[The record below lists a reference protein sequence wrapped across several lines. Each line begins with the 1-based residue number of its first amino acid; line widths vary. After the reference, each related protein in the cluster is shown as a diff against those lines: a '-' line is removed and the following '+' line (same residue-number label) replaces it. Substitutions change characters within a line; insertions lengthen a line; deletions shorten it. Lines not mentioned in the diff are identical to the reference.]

1 MDIPESGSPMTTQ
14 DRTATTRL
22 LLRVSAGDRGA
33 VDALT
38 PLLYEQLRHVA
49 HQRLKG
55 ERSNHTLTTTALVH
69 EAYLRLIEVERVEW
83 KDRAHFLAMAS
94 RLMRRV
100 LVDYARRRKAVKR
113 GGEWVQV
120 DLYDAMAIS
129 DDTLS
134 TIQDVDA
141 ALSRLEELN
150 ERQSRIVE
158 QHYFAGLTLEECAR
172 VLGVSLTTVK
182 REFRF
187 AKAWLARDLKP
198 ESLTG

>member
-1 MDIPESGSPMTTQ
+1 MTTQ

-55 ERSNHTLTTTALVH
+55 ERAGHTLTTTALVH
-69 EAYLRLIEVERVEW
+69 EAYLRLIEVESVEW
-83 KDRAHFLAMAS
+83 RDRAHFLAMSS

-113 GGEWVQV
+113 GGEWVRV
-120 DLYDAMAIS
+120 DLDDVMAIS
-129 DDTLS
+129 DETLG
-134 TIQDVDA
+134 IVPDVDA
-141 ALSRLEELN
+141 ALTRLEELN

-158 QHYFAGLTLEECAR
+158 QHYFAGLTLEECAQ

-187 AKAWLARDLKP
+187 AKAWLAKELNPDT
-198 ESLTG
+198 LTG

>member
-1 MDIPESGSPMTTQ
+1 MTTQ

-55 ERSNHTLTTTALVH
+55 ERADHTLTTTALVH

-83 KDRAHFLAMAS
+83 KDRAHFLAMSS

-100 LVDYARRRKAVKR
+100 LVDYARQRKAVKR
-113 GGEWVQV
+113 GRDWVRV
-120 DLYDAMAIS
+120 DLADDMAIS
-129 DDTLS
+129 DETLG

-141 ALSRLEELN
+141 ALTRLEALN

-158 QHYFAGLTLEECAR
+158 QHYFAGLTLEECAQ

-182 REFRF
+182 RDFRF
-187 AKAWLARDLKP
+187 AKAWLARELSA
-198 ESLTG
+198 ERLTG

>member
-1 MDIPESGSPMTTQ
+1 MTTQ

-38 PLLYEQLRHVA
+38 PLLYDQLRDVA

-55 ERSNHTLTTTALVH
+55 ERAGHTLTTTALVH

-83 KDRAHFLAMAS
+83 KDRAHFLAMSS

-100 LVDYARRRKAVKR
+100 LVDYARRRKAIRR
-113 GGEWVQV
+113 GGEWVRV
-120 DLYDAMAIS
+120 DLDDVMAIS
-129 DDTLS
+129 DETLG
-134 TIQDVDA
+134 IVPDVDA
-141 ALSRLEELN
+141 ALTRLEELN

-158 QHYFAGLTLEECAR
+158 QHYFAGLTLEECAQ

-187 AKAWLARDLKP
+187 AKAWLAKELNPDT
-198 ESLTG
+198 LTG

>member
-1 MDIPESGSPMTTQ
+1 MTMQ

-33 VDALT
+33 VDALA
-38 PLLYEQLRHVA
+38 PLLYEELRHVA

-55 ERSNHTLTTTALVH
+55 ERPDHTLTTTALVH

-83 KDRAHFLAMAS
+83 RDRAHFLAMSS

-100 LVDYARRRKAVKR
+100 LVDYARQRKAVKR
-113 GGEWVQV
+113 GRDWVRV
-120 DLYDAMAIS
+120 DLDDVMAIS
-129 DDTLS
+129 DETLS

-141 ALSRLEELN
+141 ALTRLEELN
-150 ERQSRIVE
+150 ERQSQIVE
-158 QHYFAGLTLEECAR
+158 QHFFAGLTLEECAH
-172 VLGVSLTTVK
+172 VVGVSLTTVK

-187 AKAWLARDLKP
+187 AKAWLARELSAEP
-198 ESLTG
+198 LTG